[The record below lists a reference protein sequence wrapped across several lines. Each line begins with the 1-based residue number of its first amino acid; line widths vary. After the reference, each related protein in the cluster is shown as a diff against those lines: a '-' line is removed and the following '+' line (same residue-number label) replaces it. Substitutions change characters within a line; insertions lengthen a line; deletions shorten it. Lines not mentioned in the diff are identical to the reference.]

1 MSRRLEMFRERR
13 EALSAASA
21 AVNVQRDSTSEAVP
35 TYTADDYYKTGKKAI
50 EDIMKRNPNGEY
62 TGKDAENFVMALRS
76 LRVAAEKYQAQN
88 TWDDAAL
95 AWHSIELA
103 AQDPTIK
110 TDAQTQKAYCRQQL
124 LTPMRPR

>member
-1 MSRRLEMFRERR
+1 MSRRLEMFKERR
-13 EALSAASA
+13 QALPA
-21 AVNVQRDSTSEAVP
+21 QQDRTLEAVP

-110 TDAQTQKAYCRQQL
+110 TDAQTQKTYCRERL

>member
-1 MSRRLEMFRERR
+1 MFKERR
-13 EALSAASA
+13 QALPA
-21 AVNVQRDSTSEAVP
+21 QQDSTLEAVP